1 MSEYLEYLGYDFS
14 VPVWYHKKTNS
25 AKNVN
30 PTLRYTLLWSNYH
43 HLPTLIWA
51 VLAGKKL
58 GVIFSPATADRNI
71 ARVKKVP

>member
-1 MSEYLEYLGYDFS
+1 MSEYLEYLGYDIYVYQQPQLSPPPPPYFF
-14 VPVWYHKKTNS
+14 
-25 AKNVN
+25 
-30 PTLRYTLLWSNYH
+30 TLRYTLLWSNYH